1 MSVTDDRELILATR
15 QGDFMAFEI
24 LVRRHQVGIFNVAYR
39 MFGNRR
45 DAEDAA
51 QDTFLRAFRALDTFD
66 EKRPLVPWL
75 KRIAINVC
83 LNMLEKERVRPAV
96 TATDVN
102 RTNQEKASMDDWRC
116 AGPSPEQEAVAN
128 ESAGQVRA
136 KILRLPPQY
145 RAVIELRHFQGL
157 SYEEMAETLDRSLS
171 NVKSDL
177 FRSRKMLAQML
188 DEIEL

>member
-1 MSVTDDRELILATR
+1 MSVADDRELILATR
-15 QGDFMAFEI
+15 QGDFKAFEI

-45 DAEDAA
+45 DAEDAT

-66 EKRPLVPWL
+66 ENRPLVPWL

-83 LNMLEKERVRPAV
+83 INRLEKERIRPAV
-96 TATDVN
+96 TATDIN
-102 RTNQEKASMDDWRC
+102 RPSQERASMDDWRHVR
-116 AGPSPEQEAVAN
+116 PSPEQEAVAN

-136 KILRLPPQY
+136 MILRLPSQY
-145 RAVIELRHFQGL
+145 RAAIELRHFQGL
-157 SYEEMAETLDRSLS
+157 SYKEMAESLDRSVG

-177 FRSRKMLAQML
+177 FRARKMLAEML
-188 DEIEL
+188 VEEKL